1 MATRL
6 YEYGKVKDVIRQNE
20 WLPGRFASA
29 WGVNLNAPAVIA
41 PTLSVEYGEI
51 LEIAQNGVSS
61 NAYTL
66 TRVDSG
72 TTSFGVL
79 LRTTDGGINMEDGFI
94 ERPRVNTPHSVYP
107 CDAPNYFMVAVP
119 LVDGQ
124 TPTVGGTVYVSYNTD
139 EEGAVRTD
147 STSATALTGWTFA
160 STKFQPTKSDDYVVL
175 IQKSV

>member
-1 MATRL
+1 MSTRL
-6 YEYGKVKDVIRQNE
+6 YEYGTTKDVIRQNE

-41 PTLSVEYGEI
+41 TTLAVEYGEI

-66 TRVDSG
+66 TRVDNA

-94 ERPRVNTPHSVYP
+94 ERPRVNTPHSVFP

-119 LVDGQ
+119 VVTDQ
-124 TPTVGGTVYVSYNTD
+124 TPTIGSAVYVHNAGAD
-139 EEGAVRTD
+139 AGAVRTD
-147 STSATALTGWTFA
+147 VTNGTALTDWVFA
-160 STKFQPTKSDDYVVL
+160 STKFKPTNSDDYVVL